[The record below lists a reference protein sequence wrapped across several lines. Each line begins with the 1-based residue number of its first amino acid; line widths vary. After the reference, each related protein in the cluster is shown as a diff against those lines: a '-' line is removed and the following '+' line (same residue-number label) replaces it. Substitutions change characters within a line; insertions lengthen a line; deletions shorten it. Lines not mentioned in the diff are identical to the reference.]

1 MAGVKLPQ
9 KATVVKNIKK
19 PQGFTGYLKQNFWLY
34 IFLVPGMIYFLVFC
48 YFPMYGVVIAF
59 QEYSPVLGFFRS
71 PWVGFKNF
79 EYLFTSDGFLNVF
92 KNSLVIS
99 ILRLLWGFPIPIIL
113 SVLLNEIKMPR
124 FKKAS
129 QTVMYLPH
137 FISWVVLSG
146 IIINILSPSNGA
158 INYIIELCSGSK
170 IAFLQD
176 PNYFRSILV
185 ISDIWKEAG
194 WGTIVYLAAI
204 TGIDTE
210 MYEAARID
218 GAGMFKKMI
227 YITIPCIIP
236 TITVLFI
243 LRLGSILRNGF
254 EQIFML
260 YSPVVYDVAD
270 VFETFTYRM
279 ALIEG
284 RFSFATAVGLFQSV
298 VGLIL
303 VFVTNKLAQKYGEG
317 GLW

>member
-1 MAGVKLPQ
+1 MGVQTIPKHAETNH
-9 KATVVKNIKK
+9 KTRRTN
-19 PQGFTGYLKQNFWLY
+19 GFKDYLRRNYWLY
-34 IFLVPGMIYFLVFC
+34 LFLLPGIAYFIIFC
-48 YFPMYGVVIAF
+48 YIPMYGVIIAF
-59 QEYSPVLGFFRS
+59 QDYSPILGFLRS

-79 EYLFTSDGFLNVF
+79 EYLFNSDGFFNVL
-92 KNSLVIS
+92 KNSLSIS
-99 ILRLLWGFPIPIIL
+99 VLRLIWGFPAPIIL
-113 SVLLNEIKMPR
+113 ALLLNEVRLQR

-129 QTVMYLPH
+129 QTIMYLPH

-146 IIINILSPSNGA
+146 IIIKFLSPSGGA
-158 INYIIELCSGSK
+158 LNFILELFGAEK
-170 IAFLQD
+170 VAFLQV
-176 PNYFRSILV
+176 PEFFRSILV

-204 TGIDTE
+204 SGIDNE

-218 GAGMFKKMI
+218 GAGMVQKMF
-227 YITIPCIIP
+227 YITVPCLIP

-260 YSPVVYDVAD
+260 YSPIVYDVAD

-279 ALIEG
+279 ALIDG

-303 VFVTNKLAQKYGEG
+303 VFVTNKLARRYGEG
-317 GLW
+317 GIW